1 MFPRCMYVFLH
12 AEQAEH
18 MERFRINEVEAELWS
33 TVDQKLDFLTQTLKM
48 TIEYLVLFKICQ
60 VRLFGV
66 VRRAAHFSI
75 VGFFYVCPFP
85 H

>member
-33 TVDQKLDFLTQTLKM
+33 TVDQKLDFLTQTL
-48 TIEYLVLFKICQ
+48 VLFKICQ
-60 VRLFGV
+60 VRLFAV

-75 VGFFYVCPFP
+75 VGFFYMCPFP